1 MRVGRKLAD
10 FVEED
15 GAPVG
20 ELEAADAGRQCA
32 GECTFDVPEQLALDE
47 PGGDGGA
54 VHLHERPVA
63 ARTAVVQGARD
74 ELLASTGLAMDQD
87 SSVARRHARHRIEQG
102 AQRRI
107 AADDLVEIVLIADFL
122 LQIDVLR
129 LQPVAQTLEFLHRRP
144 QRTLGPHALQLGA
157 GARGEDLQH
166 VDIVLR
172 RFHRL
177 GMQHGDV
184 AEHFAGGIA
193 HRHAEVAVGGDLL
206 QPQVFR
212 KGPLQAALGV
222 ANVALRDAQAG
233 GAEKAVTETFAEARP
248 FPVGK

>member
-1 MRVGRKLAD
+1 M
-10 FVEED
+10 
-15 GAPVG
+15 
-20 ELEAADAGRQCA
+20 
-32 GECTFDVPEQLALDE
+32 PEQLALDQA
-47 PGGDGGA
+47 GGDGAA
-54 VHLHERPVA
+54 VHLHQRPVA
-63 ARTAVVQGARD
+63 ARTAVVQGAGD
-74 ELLASTGLAMDQD
+74 QLLAGAGLAVDQD
-87 SSVARRHARHRIEQG
+87 RSVARRHARHLVEQL
-102 AQRRI
+102 AQPWI
-107 AADDLVEIVLIADFL
+107 AADDLVDVVLAADFF

-129 LQPVAQTLEFLHRRP
+129 LKPVAQALQFLHRRV
-144 QRTLGPHALQLGA
+144 QRALGLHALQLGA

-193 HRHAEVAVGGDLL
+193 HRHTEVAVGGDLL